1 MDFFE
6 HQERARKQTGR
17 LVVLYGLAVVGII
30 ALVYVAV
37 TMIVFFSGSRHDPT
51 AEKDFWAP
59 DLLLWIG
66 GGTILLVGL
75 ASLAKI
81 SELAAGGSVV
91 AEAVGGRLLNAGA
104 RDETERKVL
113 NVVEEMSIASGVPVP
128 AVYLLDGESRINAFA
143 AGHKPEHAVIG
154 ITRGAAETLSRDE
167 LQGVVAH
174 EFSHILNGDMRLN
187 IRLIGILHGILVI
200 GLLGGMI
207 ARAAL
212 YGGGVRSSRRGGGA
226 GGMMALGAALFV
238 IGYVGVFF
246 GRLIKAA
253 VSRQREFLADA
264 SAVDFTRNADGI
276 AGALRKI
283 GGSSG
288 AAYLRS
294 PKAEQFS
301 HMYFGQGV
309 RTFWNAFATHP
320 PLTERVRRIDPRWDG
335 TFPSV
340 VRPPR
345 VQKPRAP
352 REPAK
357 PGAAA
362 AAVPMA
368 VVLAATAVA
377 QVGRPTE
384 KHLEYA
390 RALLDRIPDELA
402 EAAHEP
408 LGARAVVYCLVLDR
422 DEASRKRQWERL
434 DRHAKGAAER
444 ARELAPLVE
453 KCGPEARI
461 PLLDLA
467 TPALRELTPVEYAA
481 FKEDFVALSGADRRI
496 DTFEWLLGRVILLYL
511 EPHFTKMTKPVVQY
525 YNLQGVRRELAVLLS
540 TLARAGHAGVQDARH
555 AFELGCTR
563 LKGVDAETVPYLEA
577 EECGWPVLDAALD
590 KLATVT
596 PRCKRTILEAAGT
609 CIAADQ
615 QVTVEEG
622 ELFRGIADV
631 LDCPMPPLLPG
642 QPLA

>member
-1 MDFFE
+1 MAMDFFD

-17 LVVLYGLAVVGII
+17 LVILYGLAVVGII

-37 TMIVFFSGSRHDPT
+37 TMLVVFAGARNDP
-51 AEKDFWAP
+51 AAPPDFWSL

-66 GGTILLVGL
+66 GGTILVVGL
-75 ASLAKI
+75 TSLAKI
-81 SELAAGGSVV
+81 SELSAGGSVV
-91 AEAVGGRLLNAGA
+91 AEALGGRPLNAGT

-128 AVYLLDGESRINAFA
+128 AVYFLDRESRINAFA
-143 AGHKPEHAVIG
+143 AGHKPEHAVVG

-200 GLLGGMI
+200 GLLGSML
-207 ARAAL
+207 ARAAF
-212 YGGGVRSSRRGGGA
+212 YGGRSTRRGGGA
-226 GGMMALGAALFV
+226 GGMMALGFALFL

-264 SAVDFTRNADGI
+264 SAVDFTRNPDGI
-276 AGALRKI
+276 AGALQKI

-288 AAYLRS
+288 AARLRS

-309 RTFWNAFATHP
+309 LTLWNAFATHP
-320 PLTERVRRIDPRWDG
+320 PLPERIRRIDPRWDG
-335 TFPSV
+335 TFPPV
-340 VRPPR
+340 VPPGR
-345 VQKPRAP
+345 VQEP

-357 PGAAA
+357 PRAAA

-368 VVLAATAVA
+368 AVLAATAVG

-402 EAAHEP
+402 QAAHEP
-408 LGARAVVYCLVLDR
+408 LGARAVVYCLVLDH
-422 DEASRKRQWERL
+422 DEASRRRQWERL
-434 DRHAKGAAER
+434 DRHTKGVAER
-444 ARELAPLVE
+444 VRELAPLVE

-467 TPALRELTPVEYAA
+467 TPALRKLTQLEYAE
-481 FKEDFVALSGADRRI
+481 FKDDFAALAGADRRI
-496 DTFEWLLGRVILLYL
+496 DSFEWLLRRVILLYL
-511 EPHFTKMTKPVVQY
+511 EPHFTKTTKPVVQY
-525 YNLQGVRRELAVLLS
+525 YNLFGVRRELAVLLS
-540 TLARAGHAGVQDARH
+540 TLAREGHAGEQDARL
-555 AFELGCTR
+555 AFEVGRAR

-577 EECGWPVLDAALD
+577 EECGLRALD
-590 KLATVT
+590 GALDTLATVT
-596 PRCKRTILEAAGT
+596 PRCKRTVLEAAGA
-609 CIAADQ
+609 CIAADR

-622 ELFRGIADV
+622 ELFRGLADV